1 VTTPPN
7 AAESSAELLS
17 LYVLEAYRHQGI
29 GTTLVKQLQQL
40 VGQPFIN
47 PPAIDTL

>member
-1 VTTPPN
+1 
-7 AAESSAELLS
+7 
-17 LYVLEAYRHQGI
+17 VLEAYRHQGI